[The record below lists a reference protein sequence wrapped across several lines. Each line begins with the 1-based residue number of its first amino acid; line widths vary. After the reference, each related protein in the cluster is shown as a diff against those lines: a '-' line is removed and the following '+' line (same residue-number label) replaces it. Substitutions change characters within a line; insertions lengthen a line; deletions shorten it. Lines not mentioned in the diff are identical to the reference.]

1 MKHRKKKKPWAVLI
15 AIALAI
21 AIGTL
26 TGKETGIFGVTFYSM
41 FDLIGKLFINSL
53 TLIIVPLVSSSII
66 TGIARLSSEGDFG
79 RIGLK
84 TFIFYFVTKIIAI
97 IIGVAIIN
105 IFHPGTANVGNI
117 SSLVTPEKLASLGEN
132 FQVTGKGAFVTMLL
146 DLVPPNVLDA
156 FAKGNMLGL
165 IFFSFIFGYAVTH
178 ISAKAAE
185 SHMNFWTGIFEAM
198 INITHYIM
206 KVLPLGVFCLVA
218 KVFAETGLKSLAS
231 VGMFFITVLLALAL
245 FVCVALPLLLKFVS
259 KVNPWNQF
267 RAMAPALITA
277 FSTSSSSAAL
287 PITMECMEKR
297 AGVSNRICSLVI
309 PLGVSIN
316 LTGSA
321 LYEGM
326 AALYVAQSFGLDLS
340 IGTQFLLIFMTL
352 LTSIGIASIPS
363 GSLVIILVLLRVL
376 GLPAEGIGLFLAV
389 DRILD
394 MFRSA
399 TNIFAD
405 GCCAVFVACSEGEKD
420 ILTKKEFEPI

>member
-1 MKHRKKKKPWAVLI
+1 MTQKKRKKPWAVFI

-21 AIGTL
+21 FIGDW
-26 TGKETGIFGVTFYSM
+26 TGKEAGLFGVSFYSIY
-41 FDLIGKLFINSL
+41 DIVGKLFINSL

-66 TGIARLSSEGDFG
+66 TGVARIGGDGQFG

-84 TFIFYFVTKIIAI
+84 TFSFYFLTKIIAI
-97 IIGVAIIN
+97 IIGIVIIN
-105 IFHPGTANVGNI
+105 LIHPGTANIGTA
-117 SSLVTPEKLASLGEN
+117 SSLISTKEIAINPEAVSAS
-132 FQVTGKGAFVTMLL
+132 GAFVKMLE
-146 DLVPPNVLDA
+146 DLIPPNVLDA

-165 IFFSFIFGYAVTH
+165 IFFSIIFGYAITH
-178 ISAKAAE
+178 ISKKAAE
-185 SHMNFWTGIFEAM
+185 THMNFWSGIFEAT

-206 KVLPLGVFCLVA
+206 KVLPIGVFCLVA
-218 KVFAETGLKSLAS
+218 KVFAETGLSSLRS
-231 VGMFFITVLLALAL
+231 VGLFFFTVLLGLAI
-245 FVCVALPLLLKFVS
+245 FVLIALPLLLKFVA

-287 PITMECMEKR
+287 PITLECMEKR
-297 AGVSNRICSLVI
+297 AGISNRICSLVI
-309 PLGVSIN
+309 PLGTSIN

-326 AALYVAQSFGLDLS
+326 AALYVAQSFGLELS
-340 IGTQFLLIFMTL
+340 IGSQFLFTFITLI
-352 LTSIGIASIPS
+352 TSIGIASIPS
-363 GSLVIILVLLRVL
+363 GSLIIIMIILRFW

-394 MFRSA
+394 MFRSV
-399 TNIFAD
+399 TNLFAD
-405 GCCAVFVACSEGEKD
+405 GCCAVFVAKSEGETN

>member
-15 AIALAI
+15 AILLAI
-21 AIGTL
+21 VIGTL
-26 TGKETGIFGVTFYSM
+26 SGKERGLFGVSFYSM
-41 FDLIGKLFINSL
+41 YDLIGKLFINSL

-66 TGIARLSSEGDFG
+66 TGIARIGSEGEFG
-79 RIGLK
+79 RIGIK

-97 IIGVAIIN
+97 IIGVAVIN
-105 IFHPGTANVGNI
+105 LFHPGTANVGNI
-117 SSLVTPEKLASLGEN
+117 TELISTEKLASLGQHLN
-132 FQVTGKGAFVTMLL
+132 QDGKGAFVAMIL
-146 DLVPPNVLDA
+146 DLIPPNVLDA

-165 IFFSFIFGYAVTH
+165 IFFSFIFGYALTH
-178 ISAKAAE
+178 ISTKAAE
-185 SHMNFWTGIFEAM
+185 SHMNFWNGIFEAM

-231 VGMFFITVLLALAL
+231 VGMFFVTVLLALAI
-245 FVCVALPLLLKFVS
+245 FVFVALPLLLKFVS

-309 PLGVSIN
+309 PLGVSVN

-326 AALYVAQSFGLDLS
+326 AALYVAQSFGVDLS
-340 IGTQFLLIFMTL
+340 IGTQFLFIFMTL

-376 GLPAEGIGLFLAV
+376 GLPAEGVGLFLAV

-394 MFRSA
+394 MFRST

-405 GCCAVFVACSEGEKD
+405 GCCAVFVARSEGEKD

>member
-1 MKHRKKKKPWAVLI
+1 MTDKKRKKPWAVFI

-21 AIGTL
+21 FIGDF
-26 TGKETGIFGVTFYSM
+26 TGKEMGLFGVTYYSIY
-41 FDLIGKLFINSL
+41 DIIGKLFINSL

-66 TGIARLSSEGDFG
+66 TGVARIGGDGQFG

-84 TFIFYFVTKIIAI
+84 TFSFYFLTKIIAI
-97 IIGVAIIN
+97 IIGIVIIN
-105 IFHPGTANVGNI
+105 LIHPGSANVGTA
-117 SSLVTPEKLASLGEN
+117 SSLINMKELSLSQESISAS
-132 FQVTGKGAFVTMLL
+132 GAFVKMLE
-146 DLVPPNVLDA
+146 DLIPPNVLDA

-165 IFFSFIFGYAVTH
+165 IFFSIIFGYAITH
-178 ISAKAAE
+178 ISKKAAE
-185 SHMNFWTGIFEAM
+185 MHMNFWTGIFEAM

-206 KVLPLGVFCLVA
+206 KVLPIGVFCLVA
-218 KVFAETGLKSLAS
+218 KVFADTGLASLRS
-231 VGMFFITVLLALAL
+231 VGLFFFTVMLGLGI
-245 FVCVALPLLLKFVS
+245 FVLIALPLLLKFVA

-287 PITMECMEKR
+287 PITLECMEKR

-309 PLGVSIN
+309 PLGTSIN

-326 AALYVAQSFGLDLS
+326 AALYVAQSFGLELS
-340 IGTQFLLIFMTL
+340 LSSQFLFTFITLI
-352 LTSIGIASIPS
+352 TSIGIASVPS
-363 GSLVIILVLLRVL
+363 GSLIIIMIILRFW

-394 MFRSA
+394 MFRSV
-399 TNIFAD
+399 TNLFAD
-405 GCCAVFVACSEGEKD
+405 GCCAVFVAKSEGETN
-420 ILTKKEFEPI
+420 ILTKKEFDPI

>member
-1 MKHRKKKKPWAVLI
+1 MTDKKRKKPWAVFI

-21 AIGTL
+21 FIGDF
-26 TGKETGIFGVTFYSM
+26 TGKEMGLFGVTYYSIY
-41 FDLIGKLFINSL
+41 DIIGKLFINSL

-66 TGIARLSSEGDFG
+66 TGVARIGGDGQFG

-84 TFIFYFVTKIIAI
+84 TFSFYFLTKIIAI
-97 IIGVAIIN
+97 IIGIVIIN
-105 IFHPGTANVGNI
+105 LIHPGSANVGTA
-117 SSLVTPEKLASLGEN
+117 SSLINMKEFTLSQESISAS
-132 FQVTGKGAFVTMLL
+132 GAFVKMLE
-146 DLVPPNVLDA
+146 DLIPPNVLDA

-165 IFFSFIFGYAVTH
+165 IFFSIIFGYAITH
-178 ISAKAAE
+178 ISKKAAE
-185 SHMNFWTGIFEAM
+185 THMNFWTGIFEAT

-206 KVLPLGVFCLVA
+206 KVLPIGVFCLVA
-218 KVFAETGLKSLAS
+218 KVFADTGLASLRS
-231 VGMFFITVLLALAL
+231 VGLFFFTVMLGLGV
-245 FVCVALPLLLKFVS
+245 FVLIALPLLLKFVA

-287 PITMECMEKR
+287 PITLECMEKR

-309 PLGVSIN
+309 PLGTSIN

-326 AALYVAQSFGLDLS
+326 AALYVAQSFGLELS
-340 IGTQFLLIFMTL
+340 LSSQFLFTFITLI
-352 LTSIGIASIPS
+352 TSIGIASVPS
-363 GSLVIILVLLRVL
+363 GSLIIIMIILRFW

-394 MFRSA
+394 MFRSV
-399 TNIFAD
+399 TNLFAD
-405 GCCAVFVACSEGEKD
+405 GCCAVFVAKSEGETN
-420 ILTKKEFEPI
+420 ILTKKEFDPI

>member
-1 MKHRKKKKPWAVLI
+1 MAGKKHKSPWVVLI

-21 AIGTL
+21 FIGTIS
-26 TGKETGIFGVTFYSM
+26 GKTSGIFGVTFYSI
-41 FDLIGKLFINSL
+41 FDVIGKLFINSL

-66 TGIARLSSEGDFG
+66 TGVARIRSEGQFG
-79 RIGLK
+79 RIGVK
-84 TFIFYFVTKIIAI
+84 TFAFYFLTKILAI
-97 IIGVAIIN
+97 IIGIALIN
-105 IFHPGTANVGNI
+105 IIQPGKANMGAI
-117 SSLVTPEKLASLGEN
+117 SSFIPPEKIAVVAQSSSFEG
-132 FQVTGKGAFVTMLL
+132 GGAFVSMLY
-146 DLVPPNVLDA
+146 DLIPPNVLDA

-165 IFFSFIFGYAVTH
+165 IFFSILFGFAITH
-178 ISAKAAE
+178 IAAKTAE
-185 SHMNFWTGIFEAM
+185 TQLNFWTGVFEAM

-218 KVFAETGLKSLAS
+218 KVFAETGLESLLS
-231 VGMFFITVLLALAL
+231 VSVFFLTVMAGLAI
-245 FVCVALPLLLKFVS
+245 FVLIALPLLLKFVA

-287 PITMECMEKR
+287 PITLECMEKR

-309 PLGVSIN
+309 PLGTSIN

-326 AALYVAQSFGLDLS
+326 AALYVAQSFGLNLS
-340 IGTQFLLIFMTL
+340 LGSQFTFTFLTL
-352 LTSIGIASIPS
+352 LTSIGIAGVPS
-363 GSLVIILVLLRVL
+363 GSLVIILILLRVL
-376 GLPAEGIGLFLAV
+376 GLPAEGVGLFLAV

-394 MFRSA
+394 MFRST

-405 GCCAVFVACSEGEKD
+405 GCCAVLVARSEGEKN
-420 ILTKKEFEPI
+420 ILTKKQYDPI